1 MMLRSRLKKTL
12 KDRGITA
19 YRLAKDLN
27 IDRGQLSRF
36 FNGKGGLSLKKL
48 EQIAHYLGYEIT
60 MGRKDK
66 TKNIKSSQ
74 KLAEG
79 KIEEIIEEF
88 ETRYEVYL
96 RDITYDAGKVKLT
109 YEEGTIGRPKMKR
122 PPEEPFQK
130 PPKPPKPK
138 DWKPY

>member
-1 MMLRSRLKKTL
+1 MLRSRLKKTL

-19 YRLAKDLN
+19 YRLGKDLN
-27 IDRGQLSRF
+27 INRGQLSRF
-36 FNGKGGLSLKKL
+36 FNREGSISLKKL

-60 MGRKDK
+60 MGKEDK

-88 ETRYEVYL
+88 EEKHDVYV
-96 RDITYDAGKVKLT
+96 RDISFSAGKVTLQA
-109 YEEGTIGRPKMKR
+109 ERGTIGTKNKSRSYSS
-122 PPEEPFQK
+122 
-130 PPKPPKPK
+130 
-138 DWKPY
+138 DS